1 MKSAVVTVVKE
12 CQLLP
17 LEVLAVAQLWKEDTQ
32 KTKLKQ
38 MVSVLTRL
46 QKISDILMQYVDDD
60 SVFEDTTLIKLTTF
74 RKVEKSIIIEEHDIG
89 IEEKQPIKDNY
100 NIEVEEEEKK
110 LITEGDV
117 MEDDK
122 PTTEKAVEVEKKPVT
137 KEEKE
142 STIEEA
148 NAAGTMVRNDA
159 AATTKP
165 TPLPHTIK

>member
-1 MKSAVVTVVKE
+1 MKSAVVTVVKK

-32 KTKLKQ
+32 KTKLNQ
-38 MVSVLTRL
+38 MVSVLKTAP
-46 QKISDILMQYVDDD
+46 KISDILMQYVDDD
-60 SVFEDTTLIKLTTF
+60 SIFEGTTQIKLTTF
-74 RKVEKSIIIEEHDIG
+74 RKVEESIIEEHDIG

-100 NIEVEEEEKK
+100 NIEEEEEENKS
-110 LITEGDV
+110 ITEGDV
-117 MEDDK
+117 VEDDK

-137 KEEKE
+137 EEEKK
-142 STIEEA
+142 STVEEA
-148 NAAGTMVRNDA
+148 NTTGAMARNGA